1 MFLPNRKQISGER
14 HITASNRD
22 NGHFFNCETNG
33 DFTAELRVR
42 AQYDELYDQAGIM
55 VRIDD
60 AHWVKAG
67 IEMSD
72 GKALLSS
79 VLTVG
84 QSDWATGVYGHD
96 PADFRMRA
104 TVAGGVLR
112 LQVSADGLRW
122 RLTRLSPFPRAASYA
137 VGPMIALPS
146 GPPESA
152 VFRFSRWAALEQGIT

>member
-60 AHWVKAG
+60 AHWVEAG

-84 QSDWATGVYGHD
+84 QSDWAPGSMGTIRLIFGCARPLLAACSGKTARTKQSSPTIP
-96 PADFRMRA
+96 PA
-104 TVAGGVLR
+104 
-112 LQVSADGLRW
+112 
-122 RLTRLSPFPRAASYA
+122 
-137 VGPMIALPS
+137 
-146 GPPESA
+146 
-152 VFRFSRWAALEQGIT
+152 